1 MISAMNLFQETS
13 ASPRKIRVLY
23 ADDRAE
29 NVRSLLQGVQAA
41 NILPEEKV
49 KKLILHQ
56 LDRDDN
62 MKHNHTILH
71 DPEALIEVDYAT
83 LMEKAIAKVRDSA
96 EPYDLIVSDWYFGE
110 YDPDYKDSQ
119 VGGIWI
125 MLWGQNRQEKYK
137 PICKL
142 YTARQTQGGQP
153 GEKKK
158 LPDFSLAKDYIRE
171 AFGIEIS
178 EIRKSETAASWQQ
191 HLEDYLT
198 EVAKQLLLNVAKRDL
213 VIVSNYISNHLAFNR
228 FHNSVQD
235 KTFEAFRQ
243 DLLKLNEFTLHLS
256 EEKTI
261 TFAHLFPLL
270 MGRYLKSSS
279 RLNFFTMSADE
290 VAALLYA
297 RRLVFSKREERDEKL
312 ARLLQTGV
320 DCQEFKEHDAG
331 GNLSY
336 GIELKA
342 ADYYEGPLT
351 NVNNL
356 LKQALDYTFKTQSF
370 YLDEP
375 GFSQWLQVA
384 ATQSDAATFNAIRQK
399 TILPEFNHLKP
410 GFARIPMALEAGLDS
425 FDTQIHKLLEKIESD
440 AIKRDEKE
448 CTGKNLDD
456 KYARLSRQSLFDE
469 KSKKLAIPLKCL
481 FRVNVHDFLTETMQL
496 RLLPAN
502 EANEEGYEPLEVRDF
517 YWYGNAWAMREG
529 VRAIVQAMSGE
540 QKFFMML
547 KPKDFLHQALLRY
560 KIILYDR
567 GKGLSSIARAF
578 VAGRGH
584 LSKVMPLLQ
593 GFCEL
598 QIRSKIE
605 GEEGIAYDVFWDT
618 TDQPYAQMT
627 KVGTEFVLT
636 ITQRRDR

>member
-1 MISAMNLFQETS
+1 MGSAMNLSQETS
-13 ASPRKIRVLY
+13 ASPKKIKVLY

-41 NILPEEKV
+41 NVLPEEKAR
-49 KKLILHQ
+49 KLILHQ
-56 LDRDDN
+56 LDSDGN
-62 MKHNHTILH
+62 MKHNHAILH
-71 DPEALIEVDYAT
+71 DPDALIEVDYAT
-83 LMEKAIAKVRDSA
+83 LMEKAIAKVRDAA

-110 YDPDYKDSQ
+110 NDPDYKDSQ

-125 MLWGQNRQEKYK
+125 MLWGQNRREKYK
-137 PICKL
+137 PVCKL
-142 YTARQTQGGQP
+142 YTAKQTQGGQP
-153 GEKKK
+153 GDKK
-158 LPDFSLAKDYIRE
+158 LPDFTLAKNYIRE

-191 HLEDYLT
+191 HLEDYLS
-198 EVAKQLLLNVAKRDL
+198 EVARQILMNVAKRDL
-213 VIVSNYISNHLAFNR
+213 VVVINYISSHLAFNR

-243 DLLKLNEFTLHLS
+243 DLQKLNEFVLHLP
-256 EEKTI
+256 EGKTI

-270 MGRYLKSSS
+270 IGRYLTPNS

-290 VAALLYA
+290 IAALLYA

-356 LKQALDYTFKTQSF
+356 LKQTLDYTFKTQSF

-375 GFSQWLQVA
+375 GFSQWLQLA
-384 ATQSDAATFNAIRQK
+384 ATQSDSAAFNAMRQK
-399 TILPEFNHLKP
+399 TILLEFNHLKP
-410 GFARIPMALEAGLDS
+410 SFARIPMALDSNLDS
-425 FDTQIHKLLEKIESD
+425 FDVQIHTFLQKVESD
-440 AIKRDEKE
+440 IIKRDEKE
-448 CTGKNLDD
+448 CAGKNLDD
-456 KYARLSRQSLFDE
+456 KYARLSKQKVFDE
-469 KSKKLAIPLKCL
+469 KTKKLTVPLKCL
-481 FRVNVHDFLTETMQL
+481 FRVNVHDFLAETMQL
-496 RLLPAN
+496 QLLPKN
-502 EANEEGYEPLEVRDF
+502 EANEEGYEPLEARDF
-517 YWYGNAWAMREG
+517 YWYGNAWSMREG
-529 VRAIVQAMSGE
+529 VRAIVQAMSSE
-540 QKFFMML
+540 QRFFIML
-547 KPKDFLHQALLRY
+547 KPKDFQRQALVRY
-560 KIILYDR
+560 KIILSDR

-578 VAGRGH
+578 VSGRGH
-584 LSKVMPLLQ
+584 LSKVVPLLQ

-618 TDQPYAQMT
+618 MDQPYPQMT